1 MWSQRNIAPN
11 IVPQSAH
18 PPDRPQALMHAHR
31 NANTRTHACH
41 AHTHTIHIG
50 RPRPTFGEFHTNQ
63 LKVLTSELM
72 CLVAVTMSGCCVGV
86 VWVIQG
92 TENVCHW
99 PNVLRSIAFPGLLK
113 LRSPI
118 QFIRFLTAMNAI
130 LHNILII
137 NIMPSEITY
146 KPCCVERNYVL
157 ARNTFK
163 TQP

>member
-1 MWSQRNIAPN
+1 MWSQLNIAPN

-18 PPDRPQALMHAHR
+18 PPDRPHALMHAHR

-50 RPRPTFGEFHTNQ
+50 RPRPTLGEFHTNQ

-92 TENVCHW
+92 D
-99 PNVLRSIAFPGLLK
+99 L
-113 LRSPI
+113 PI

-130 LHNILII
+130 LHNILIT

-146 KPCCVERNYVL
+146 KPS
-157 ARNTFK
+157 
-163 TQP
+163 